1 MLAGLLALTLVGADT
16 TTRFAAI
23 HPDTLAAVA
32 MATAP
37 VVDRGPAASDPAI
50 VFRVVLP
57 VPLASDVAAVGAW
70 RPVAPADTRADTVVK
85 KRRGG
90 LVEYSEWYGRRVAIH
105 KALSWSML
113 PLFAVS
119 YYTGDRLARDG
130 RAASP
135 AAVRT
140 LHPYAAYGSAAVFG
154 VNTVTGLWNLW
165 AARKDPEGRTRR
177 IIHSA
182 LFIVADAGFAYAGS
196 IGRDGRENGEIRDR
210 HRTIALSSMGVSTVG
225 WLIMLIGN

>member
-1 MLAGLLALTLVGADT
+1 MIAGLLALMLVSPDTTMRIGQSDADT
-16 TTRFAAI
+16 LTVV
-23 HPDTLAAVA
+23 VA
-32 MATAP
+32 DMA
-37 VVDRGPAASDPAI
+37 PARDST
-50 VFRVVLP
+50 
-57 VPLASDVAAVGAW
+57 PLTSATGIGLHVSHATPLSAEVAAVTAW
-70 RPVAPADTRADTVVK
+70 RIGPVRDTTVK
-85 KRRGG
+85 KRRPI
-90 LVEYSEWYGRRVAIH
+90 EYSEWYGRRVAIH
-105 KALSWSML
+105 KALSWTML

-154 VNTVTGLWNLW
+154 ANTVTGLWNLW

-177 IIHSA
+177 IVHSA

-196 IGRDGRENGEIRDR
+196 IGREGRENGEIRDR